1 MIVFGKNRQKKT
13 IAQVALLLAIAFLC
27 AFQPCHAEKILVKGI
42 VRDSL
47 TTVGLPYAS
56 ISIGKDGRGVVADE
70 NGLFEMNVDTQ
81 TPGFTASYQGYQ
93 CKWVPLKKTS
103 HNLYDIYLSPDKI
116 ELKEVVV
123 RKGKYSKRSNPAVDF
138 VNRLRKSASLTDPT
152 LQPEYSYDSYR
163 RTAIGVGNIDL
174 DSTSAIMRRFPSLDE
189 HVDTSEISGTPI
201 LNVSVEEKASTHLY
215 RNNPGAEREIVK
227 GRRSR
232 GVDEIADAANVQT
245 VLDDILREIDV
256 YQSDIKL
263 LHNSFV
269 SPLSAIAPDFYR
281 FYLVD
286 TTTVDGVECAVL
298 AFYPRNKASMGFTGH
313 VYVETADTSMFIHRV
328 EMRVHPDINLNYIK
342 GLSIDQNYERAPNG
356 MRLKKTDNLIVE
368 AEIIPGMPKVY
379 LSRKIRYKN
388 HSFDPTEE
396 AAAFDIPGSVVE
408 QPEVFTRPPEFW
420 KVAASIP
427 PRRGESNIDRLQE
440 RLRSNRVYY
449 WGEKILK
456 ILFAGYISTGSPS
469 KFDFGPVNTIAS
481 YNSLEGLR
489 LRAGGITTAN
499 LNPHWFGR
507 GYVAYG
513 FRDHKW
519 KYLAEAEY
527 SFSPKKYHSREFT
540 IHSLRLQHGF
550 DVDHL
555 GSHYLFTNSDNFVL
569 SLTRMANH
577 NEIYRRHTSLQYT
590 LELNNHFSVEAWI
603 ESVCRE
609 NSRYV
614 HFETFGG
621 KRLSHFTENGIGIRF
636 RYAPGEQ
643 FVQGKTY
650 RIPVNDDAPV
660 FVLEHRFYPRNFCGS
675 DYEVNKTEFNFSKR
689 FWLSFL
695 GCADI
700 MVGAGHVWGCAPYT
714 DLLIPNANIS
724 YTIQP
729 QSFAL
734 MNPMEFVNSSYAMT
748 DITYNARGALFNLV
762 PGLKKLG
769 LREIVGFRALYGH
782 LDKKNIPSESHP
794 TLLRFPDDAGFGM
807 KKGPY
812 MEISAGLDNIL
823 TVLRVDYVWRLS
835 YRRVPYIIDRSGLR
849 VALHFTF

>member
-13 IAQVALLLAIAFLC
+13 IVQVAILLAVVFFA
-27 AFQPCHAEKILVKGI
+27 ASQHCHAEKILVKGI
-42 VRDSL
+42 VRDSV
-47 TTVGLPYAS
+47 TTAGLPYAS
-56 ISIGKDGRGVVADE
+56 ISLGKEGRGVVADE
-70 NGLFEMNVDTQ
+70 NGIFEMNVDSEL
-81 TPGFTASYQGYQ
+81 PGFTASYQGYKR
-93 CKWVPLKKTS
+93 KWVPLKRTS
-103 HNLYDIYLSPDKI
+103 HNLYDIYLSP
-116 ELKEVVV
+116 ETVALREVVV
-123 RKGKYSKRSNPAVDF
+123 RKGKYSKKANPAVEF
-138 VNRLRKSASLTDPT
+138 VGRLRKSSSLTDPT
-152 LQPEYSYDSYR
+152 QQPEYSYDSYR
-163 RTAIGVGNIDL
+163 RTSIGVGNIDL

-201 LNVSVEEKASTHLY
+201 LNVSVEEKASSHIF
-215 RNNPGAEREIVK
+215 RNNPRSEREIVK

-245 VLDDILREIDV
+245 VLDDVLREIDV
-256 YQSDIKL
+256 YQPDIKL

-286 TTTVDGVECAVL
+286 TTTVDGVDCAVL

-342 GLSIDQNYERAPNG
+342 ALSIDQNYERASNG
-356 MRLKKTDNLIVE
+356 MRLKQTDNLVVE
-368 AEIIPGMPKVY
+368 AEVIPGMPKVY
-379 LSRKIRYKN
+379 MSRKIRYKN
-388 HSFDPTEE
+388 HSFE
-396 AAAFDIPGSVVE
+396 ATADSTAFDIPGKVVE
-408 QPEVFTRPPEFW
+408 QSDAFGRTPEFW
-420 KVAASIP
+420 AEATSIP

-440 RLRSNRVYY
+440 CLRSNRVYY

-519 KYLAEAEY
+519 KYLAEGEY
-527 SFSPKKYHSREFT
+527 SFNTKKYHSREFP
-540 IHSLRLQHGF
+540 IHSLRLQHGY

-590 LELNNHFSVEAWI
+590 LELNNNFSVEAWI
-603 ESVCRE
+603 ESVRRE
-609 NSRYV
+609 NSRFV
-614 HFETFGG
+614 HFETFAGN
-621 KRLSHFTENGIGIRF
+621 KLSHFTENGLGIRLRF
-636 RYAPGEQ
+636 APGEQ

-660 FVLEHRFYPRNFCGS
+660 FVLEHRYYPRHFCGS
-675 DYEVNKTEFNFSKR
+675 DYEVNKTEFNFTKR
-689 FWLSFL
+689 FWLSIL
-695 GCADI
+695 GAADVMI
-700 MVGAGHVWGCAPYT
+700 GAGHVWGKAPYP

-734 MNPMEFVNSSYAMT
+734 MNPMEFVNSSYAMA

-769 LREIVGFRALYGH
+769 LREIVGFRALYGR
-782 LDKKNIPSESHP
+782 LDKRCIPSNDNP
-794 TLLRFPDDAGFGM
+794 DLLRFPSDAGFGM

-812 MEISAGLDNIL
+812 MEISAGLDNIF
-823 TVLRVDYVWRLS
+823 TFLRVDYVWRLS
-835 YRRVPYIIDRSGLR
+835 YRRVPYSIDRSGLR